1 MLNNYHCKMI
11 KVMAVGGSDSG
22 GGAGIQADIK
32 TFAVLRVYGTSVI
45 TSITAQNTLG
55 VFKTYDLPPD
65 IVVDQMETVI
75 TDIKVQFAKTGML
88 SNADI
93 TNAVADIIQN
103 HRIPLVVD
111 PVMAAEAGGSLVKES
126 LRTVVEKLLPIAT
139 TVTPNIKEAEVLSGT
154 AIYHLDDMKRAAREI
169 YAFGPKSVIVTG
181 GHLAGSDVL
190 YNGEFEILK
199 GSVIEG
205 GTHGA
210 GCTFSAAVTA
220 FLAKG
225 YNINQSASMAKVF
238 VTDAIANSVKV
249 GSGAGSVDQAATT
262 FEKSERYFTIR
273 CVQQALDALRNM
285 SPQLIPEVGS
295 NIVMATSNA
304 KSGIDVA
311 GVSGRIVRVGKRAL
325 PVGCIEFGASDHVA
339 RIVLTAMKYDANL
352 KSAMNI
358 RYSSDTINACE
369 NLGMTIV
376 EFDRADEPEE
386 VSTMEWGVARA
397 MESSIAKDKKV
408 PMVIYD
414 RGGLGKEA
422 MVRVLGSLA
431 TDVAGNVIRISSM
444 VEDEHPNEY
453 FKAKGQFL

>member
-1 MLNNYHCKMI
+1 MI

-32 TFAVLRVYGTSVI
+32 TFAALGVYGTSVI

-75 TDIKVQFAKTGML
+75 TDIKVQYAKTGML

-103 HRIPLVVD
+103 HRMPLVVD
-111 PVMAAEAGGSLVKES
+111 PVMAAEAGGSLVKGS

-139 TVTPNIKEAEVLSGT
+139 TVTPNIKEAEVLTGT
-154 AIYHLDDMKRAAREI
+154 AINHLDDMKRAACEI
-169 YAFGPKSVIVTG
+169 YALGPKSVIVTG

-225 YNINQSASMAKVF
+225 YNINQGASMAKAF

-249 GSGAGSVDQAATT
+249 GSGVGSVDQAATM
-262 FEKSERYFTIR
+262 FEKSERYLTIR
-273 CVQQALDALRNM
+273 CVQQALHALRSM

-304 KSGIDVA
+304 KSRVDVA
-311 GVSGRIVRVGKRAL
+311 GVSGRIVRVGKRVV

-358 RYSSDTINACE
+358 RYSSETIKACE
-369 NLGMTIV
+369 DLDMTIAA
-376 EFDRADEPEE
+376 FDRADEPAE
-386 VSTMEWGVARA
+386 VSTMEWGVAQA

-422 MVRVLGSLA
+422 MVRVLGPLA
-431 TDVAGNVIRISSM
+431 TDVADNVIRISSM
-444 VEDEHPNEY
+444 VENEQPTEY
-453 FKAKGQFL
+453 FKAKGQFP